1 MEKKEFPKE
10 FSKKEAPKP
19 DFGKPSPKVS
29 GFSARAF
36 GVIKF
41 ILGACLLPFV
51 YSLSV
56 CFLKELGLVD
66 QKQQFYFWSG
76 IISFLVVYLFIWEPV
91 SIYTKGQKLVEV
103 IFIFFHPLVK
113 FAPYLF
119 PVYTL
124 VLFVAYAFAAVA
136 FKSAEL
142 INYFVFLFGFSIALH
157 LVFSAKSMRSKQGD
171 FLKGN
176 YIFGFSFIYIVNI
189 ALLAVGLSFIF
200 KEFSL
205 VDFSSGS
212 FQKAGDIF
220 YAIFKQLFLR

>member
-10 FSKKEAPKP
+10 SPKKEAPKP
-19 DFGKPSPKVS
+19 DFGKPSPKLS
-29 GFSARAF
+29 GFSARIF

-41 ILGACLLPFV
+41 ILGICLLPFV

-56 CFLKELGLVD
+56 YFLKELGLID
-66 QKQQFYFWSG
+66 LKLQFYFWSG
-76 IISFLVVYLFIWEPV
+76 VISFLVIYLFVWEPV
-91 SIYTKGQKLVEV
+91 LIYAKGQKLVEI
-103 IFIFFHPLVK
+103 IFQFFHPLVK
-113 FAPYLF
+113 FAPYLL

-124 VLFVAYAFAAVA
+124 VLFIAYAFAAVT
-136 FKSAEL
+136 FKSPGL
-142 INYFVFLFGFSIALH
+142 VNYFVFLFGFSIVLH

-171 FLKGN
+171 FLKSN

-189 ALLAVGLSFIF
+189 TLLAVGLSLIF

-212 FQKAGDIF
+212 FHKAGDIF
-220 YAIFKQLFLR
+220 YAVFKQLFLR